1 MNQMS
6 NAATTSKTVQVSF
19 RLPHE
24 LVERLRDISN
34 VDVWPPPPSQTD
46 IVIRGIERVLGEM
59 EKKREKRGA
68 RKAAAG

>member
-1 MNQMS
+1 MNTMS

-46 IVIRGIERVLGEM
+46 IVIRGIEHVL
-59 EKKREKRGA
+59 KTLEKRGA
-68 RKAAAG
+68 RKTAAG